1 MVSDLFARPDC
12 KPRRAALTAARRGLR
27 YVPGT
32 LLIAAVA
39 GVLAL
44 SLGAGGVP
52 GAVPAGGGLTVD
64 DVTSKAFGQH
74 APGLPIGELR
84 HFTIGNRLFNTNW
97 VTAPA
102 SVRSLDGLGP
112 YFNRVSCS
120 ACHVRDGR
128 GRPPAGPEA
137 PMMSMLVRL
146 SVPGPEDT
154 AVPHAIYGEQL
165 SDRAVEGLAPEG
177 RAALS
182 WEPVDPFVYADG
194 SAVPLRRPRLDFVEM
209 SHGPLGPQAM
219 TSARV
224 ANAVFGLGL
233 LEAVPE
239 AHVVARA
246 DPHDADGD
254 GVSGRVNR
262 VWDHDAQGHALGRF
276 GWKANQPTLRQQAA
290 AAMAGDVGVTSEHF
304 ADGNYTAA
312 QTQAAALPDGADE
325 QGVELSRKQLDR
337 MTFYLQTLAVPARRR
352 TQDPVVQRGEQL
364 FTAAGCNACHTPVMR
379 TGDTAAHRV
388 LEGQTFAPYTDL
400 LLHDMGPGLADAR
413 PDGLASGREW
423 RTAPLW
429 GLGLQERVSG
439 HTFLLHDG
447 RARNAE
453 EAVLWHGGEAQ
464 GARDRFASWP
474 AEDRAAVLAF
484 LDSL

>member
-1 MVSDLFARPDC
+1 MSPERGRP
-12 KPRRAALTAARRGLR
+12 PRRAVVRAARRGLG
-27 YVPGT
+27 YMPGT

-39 GVLAL
+39 GVLGL

-52 GAVPAGGGLTVD
+52 DVVPAGGGLTVN

-97 VTAPA
+97 VIAPA

-146 SVPGPEDT
+146 SVPGPDGT
-154 AVPHAIYGEQL
+154 PAAHPIYGEQL

-177 RAALS
+177 RAAMT
-182 WEPVDPFVYADG
+182 WEPLAPFVYADG
-194 SAVPLRRPRLDFVEM
+194 SVVPLRRPRLDFVDM
-209 SHGPLGPQAM
+209 ADGPLGPGAM

-233 LEAVPE
+233 LEAVSE

-246 DPHDADGD
+246 DPDDANGD

-262 VWDHDAQGHALGRF
+262 VWDHDAQALALGRF

-304 ADGNYTAA
+304 AGGNYTAA
-312 QTQAAALPDGADE
+312 QTDAAALPNGADDE
-325 QGVELSRKQLDR
+325 GVELSRKQLNR
-337 MTFYLQTLAVPARRR
+337 LTFYLQTLAVPARRD
-352 TQDPVVQRGEQL
+352 THNPVVQRGEQL
-364 FTAAGCNACHTPVMR
+364 FGAAGCNACHTPVMQ
-379 TGDTAAHRV
+379 TGATAAHGV
-388 LEGQTFAPYTDL
+388 LVDQTFAPYTDL
-400 LLHDMGPGLADAR
+400 LLHDMGPGLADGR

-423 RTAPLW
+423 RTPALW
-429 GLGLQERVSG
+429 GLGLQKRVSG

-447 RARNAE
+447 RARNAQ
-453 EAVLWHGGEAQ
+453 EAVLWHGGEAR
-464 GARDRFASWP
+464 GARDRFARWP
-474 AEDRAAVLAF
+474 AEDRAALLAF

>member
-27 YVPGT
+27 YAPGT

-209 SHGPLGPQAM
+209 
-219 TSARV
+219 
-224 ANAVFGLGL
+224 
-233 LEAVPE
+233 
-239 AHVVARA
+239 
-246 DPHDADGD
+246 
-254 GVSGRVNR
+254 
-262 VWDHDAQGHALGRF
+262 
-276 GWKANQPTLRQQAA
+276 
-290 AAMAGDVGVTSEHF
+290 
-304 ADGNYTAA
+304 
-312 QTQAAALPDGADE
+312 
-325 QGVELSRKQLDR
+325 
-337 MTFYLQTLAVPARRR
+337 
-352 TQDPVVQRGEQL
+352 
-364 FTAAGCNACHTPVMR
+364 
-379 TGDTAAHRV
+379 
-388 LEGQTFAPYTDL
+388 
-400 LLHDMGPGLADAR
+400 
-413 PDGLASGREW
+413 
-423 RTAPLW
+423 
-429 GLGLQERVSG
+429 
-439 HTFLLHDG
+439 
-447 RARNAE
+447 
-453 EAVLWHGGEAQ
+453 
-464 GARDRFASWP
+464 
-474 AEDRAAVLAF
+474 
-484 LDSL
+484 